1 MPYILFY
8 TNSDD
13 RLLLSPPDLE
23 LALPLLL
30 LSLRDK
36 LIPSPS
42 SNCQLFHI
50 YIDSKAS
57 KDGKSSKD
65 KKKKQCIQQHFFI
78 QSLHRENK
86 CFVSVLWIQNEFL
99 CEVFSNA
106 VLLHEDDHYS
116 TTYTVSSDVIHDSW
130 PTDFTEFNTAS
141 FMPSSYFFTVDSSPL
156 LYKSGGGWTKSESI
170 NAKSQGSQ
178 HRKRHNSLYYGKDS
192 RCFVETDNLHSL
204 TSEPRLRKFQNKY
217 NNTVC
222 HISSFLPHDEPTKS
236 I

>member
-65 KKKKQCIQQHFFI
+65 KKKKKNNVYSNISLFKVYTGRINVLFLFF
-78 QSLHRENK
+78 
-86 CFVSVLWIQNEFL
+86 
-99 CEVFSNA
+99 
-106 VLLHEDDHYS
+106 
-116 TTYTVSSDVIHDSW
+116 
-130 PTDFTEFNTAS
+130 
-141 FMPSSYFFTVDSSPL
+141 
-156 LYKSGGGWTKSESI
+156 
-170 NAKSQGSQ
+170 GS
-178 HRKRHNSLYYGKDS
+178 KM
-192 RCFVETDNLHSL
+192 
-204 TSEPRLRKFQNKY
+204 
-217 NNTVC
+217 
-222 HISSFLPHDEPTKS
+222 SSFVKFFPMLFFFMKTIIILQLTQFPVM
-236 I
+236 